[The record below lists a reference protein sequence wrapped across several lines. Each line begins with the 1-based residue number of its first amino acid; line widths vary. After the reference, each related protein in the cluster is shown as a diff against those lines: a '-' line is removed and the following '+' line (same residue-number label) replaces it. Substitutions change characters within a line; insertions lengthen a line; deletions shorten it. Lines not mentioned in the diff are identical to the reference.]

1 MTEAHSSSRV
11 LRNPYAAFTTKQDRK
26 VLAMFKAGAVLHV
39 WRNTCPHNWWLELEG
54 KLCYEFPDF
63 RYAAQCG
70 LSGPIW
76 HELRHLGKSFG
87 ASNDRV
93 IYAGVFP
100 DGLARSESWCFDL
113 ERVAVLEQPWEQA
126 QAGQRASRPGRQ
138 RARAPEHLAS

>member
-1 MTEAHSSSRV
+1 MTGAHSTSCV
-11 LRNPYAAFTTKQDRK
+11 LLNPYAAFSTKQDRK

-39 WRNTCPHNWWLELEG
+39 WRNTSPHNWWLELDG

-76 HELRHLGKSFG
+76 LELRRLGKSLG

-93 IYAGVFP
+93 TYAGVFP
-100 DGLARSESWCFDL
+100 DGPARRESWCFDS
-113 ERVAVLEQPWEQA
+113 ERVAVLEQQWA
-126 QAGQRASRPGRQ
+126 AGPRYGRPGR
-138 RARAPEHLAS
+138 RRERAPDHLAS